1 MSNNTRKPIVLS
13 VKDKNLDPAQ
23 NTRFST
29 ASFDTSQLKDVFTNK
44 NYSAICWRGSRTN
57 SNFDF
62 ATGFIPD
69 FDHNLTIQ
77 DAEARL
83 KRANLN
89 YALITSKSH
98 TASAHRFHIFLPF
111 KRLIRTAQ
119 DYQRVVNE
127 IKTTA
132 FPELD
137 PAAMD
142 AARYLF
148 GSPSNAIY
156 SDNWSGIDYDP
167 DTVIGGEIKDAWN
180 DLLIVTKADGTTV
193 SANLLTAKTQI
204 LCPFH
209 DDKNHSA
216 FLTMSPNGNGSPAST
231 PAREIDACW
240 RPRFEHSKVGNSSF
254 NVLFT
259 TSLRGYP
266 PLGPIY

>member
-1 MSNNTRKPIVLS
+1 MSNNSRKPIVLS

-23 NTRFST
+23 NTQFLT
-29 ASFDTSQLKDVFTNK
+29 ASFATSQLKDVFTSK
-44 NYSAICWRGSRTN
+44 NYSAISWRGSRTN

-83 KRANLN
+83 KKVNLN

-111 KRLIRTAQ
+111 KRIIRTTQ

-127 IKTTA
+127 IKTSA

-142 AARYLF
+142 PARYLF
-148 GSPSNAIY
+148 GSPTNATY
-156 SDNWSGIDYDP
+156 SDNWNGTDYDP
-167 DTVIGGEIKDAWN
+167 DTTLGGEI
-180 DLLIVTKADGTTV
+180 
-193 SANLLTAKTQI
+193 
-204 LCPFH
+204 
-209 DDKNHSA
+209 
-216 FLTMSPNGNGSPAST
+216 
-231 PAREIDACW
+231 
-240 RPRFEHSKVGNSSF
+240 
-254 NVLFT
+254 
-259 TSLRGYP
+259 
-266 PLGPIY
+266 